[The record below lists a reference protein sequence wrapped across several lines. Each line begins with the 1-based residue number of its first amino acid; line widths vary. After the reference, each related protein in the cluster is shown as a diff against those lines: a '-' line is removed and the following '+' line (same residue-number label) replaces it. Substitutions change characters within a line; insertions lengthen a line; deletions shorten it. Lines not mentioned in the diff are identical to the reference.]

1 MSKGEF
7 KTTRLVKR
15 LNRFV
20 ALIEVENK
28 EELAHIPN
36 SGRMGELLYPGAQVI
51 VKRADNKER
60 KTGYDLLFAFDNGN
74 MVAID
79 SRLPND
85 LLAEGLQGGMLPEL
99 GGYRHVKRE
108 PGWGNSRFD
117 LLLQEDGREDCL
129 VEIKSVNLVKEG
141 TALFP
146 DAPTLRGRRHLD
158 ELARAAGEGIRPAVF
173 FLVMREDSYR
183 VCPNDSLD
191 PLFGKALRS
200 AKEKGVEVL
209 ARGCRLKGYRVEID
223 KPLPVIL

>member
-51 VKRADNKER
+51 VKRVDNKER
-60 KTGYDLLFAFDNGN
+60 KTGYDLLFAFDNDS

-79 SRLPND
+79 SRLPNG
-85 LLAEGLQGGMLPEL
+85 LLAEGLQKGMLPEL
-99 GGYRHVKRE
+99 GAYRNIKRE
-108 PGWGNSRFD
+108 PKWGNSRFD
-117 LLLQEDGREDCL
+117 LLLQEDGRKDCL
-129 VEIKSVNLVKEG
+129 VEIKSVNLAKEG
-141 TALFP
+141 VALFP

-158 ELARAAGEGIRPAVF
+158 ELARASEEGIRSVVF
-173 FLVMREDSYR
+173 FVVMREDCNHVR
-183 VCPNDSLD
+183 PNDSLD
-191 PLFGKALRS
+191 PFFGKALRL
-200 AKEKGVEVL
+200 AREKGVEVM
-209 ARGCRLKGYRVEID
+209 ARVCRLKGYGVE
-223 KPLPVIL
+223 LGSPVTVVL